1 MWGIIAWVLFCF
13 VFLIPT
19 KFLWY
24 SDFRSWQAESVD
36 SGCSNCTQ
44 TSPPYPEP
52 FCGDALAG
60 HVFTAPA
67 GQYSS
72 GNVQPPPLK
81 VTSERRRCSTGTAA
95 LPGTHRVCYCCL
107 LGLSPSWSGEKI
119 IRSYINN
126 FIWAPPSWQH
136 VPFEFLKM
144 PSLGLGSLFTFY
156 LFLDRIRGFFSQKAS
171 YFYCGLY
178 LICKYALV
186 SVFVLTQNCNS
197 KDHDQIPVLLEIRI
211 FEGIAKKEA

>member
-1 MWGIIAWVLFCF
+1 MVFVL

-60 HVFTAPA
+60 HVFAAPA

-72 GNVQPPPLK
+72 ANVQPPPLK
-81 VTSERRRCSTGTAA
+81 VTSERRHCSMGTAA
-95 LPGTHRVCYCCL
+95 LPGTHRVCYWGL
-107 LGLSPSWSGEKI
+107 LGLSRSWSGEKI
-119 IRSYINN
+119 IRGYRNN
-126 FIWAPPSWQH
+126 FVWAPPSWQH

-144 PSLGLGSLFTFY
+144 PSLGLFFFLFAFY
-156 LFLDRIRGFFSQKAS
+156 LFLDRISLFYQKAS

-178 LICKYALV
+178 LMCKYVLI
-186 SVFVLTQNCNS
+186 SVFVLTQNCNR
-197 KDHDQIPVLLEIRI
+197 KDHDKIPVLLEVRI